1 MQCSF
6 IDTGTDAVLCTDE
19 CNIDQLSV
27 QDTKASITTAGGH
40 VLKAMSK
47 WTLTKYVTYAEY
59 NVLQIN
65 IQDAKQGN
73 DVMILLKRKQDQFQE
88 SKQYKGL
95 LVMDGST
102 EVVGSD
108 VFDTYSPVI
117 YFPSIRMLI
126 NLAFGSGWE
135 IRHWDISVAF
145 TNALPEEPIYV
156 LFPKNMP
163 DDVI

>member
-65 IQDAKQGN
+65 IQDKAGKQCN
-73 DVMILLKRKQDQFQE
+73 DITQEKARLISGEQAIQGSSSDGWMDQLK
-88 SKQYKGL
+88 
-95 LVMDGST
+95 
-102 EVVGSD
+102 
-108 VFDTYSPVI
+108 
-117 YFPSIRMLI
+117 
-126 NLAFGSGWE
+126 W
-135 IRHWDISVAF
+135 
-145 TNALPEEPIYV
+145 
-156 LFPKNMP
+156 
-163 DDVI
+163 